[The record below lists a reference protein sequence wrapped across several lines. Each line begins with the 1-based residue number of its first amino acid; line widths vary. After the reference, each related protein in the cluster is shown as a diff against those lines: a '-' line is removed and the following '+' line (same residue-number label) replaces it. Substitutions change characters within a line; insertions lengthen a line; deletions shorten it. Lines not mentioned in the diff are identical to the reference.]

1 MFAERKISHSRVS
14 EEEYTQTLFW
24 GVRAGQHYQP
34 RHIDLLTNLLKR
46 DRLLFV
52 RMLLSHLLL
61 TSTQTNR
68 ENTKNSWDPA
78 AATAAAPQWV
88 AIFEGAIIIMTERKW
103 KWERVFVEI
112 VDKSSV
118 RNQFEGTTIII
129 SAKTITST
137 AAAEQIAAV
146 CSSGGGNQR
155 LESIG
160 QLLPLNIQRWAAAV
174 REMRVAKQTDAVL
187 LAGHFTL
194 ISKSLFFLLIINQF
208 TISDA
213 ESTQRHRYTVR
224 LSL

>member
-1 MFAERKISHSRVS
+1 M
-14 EEEYTQTLFW
+14 
-24 GVRAGQHYQP
+24 
-34 RHIDLLTNLLKR
+34 
-46 DRLLFV
+46 
-52 RMLLSHLLL
+52 
-61 TSTQTNR
+61 
-68 ENTKNSWDPA
+68 
-78 AATAAAPQWV
+78 
-88 AIFEGAIIIMTERKW
+88 
-103 KWERVFVEI
+103 
-112 VDKSSV
+112 